1 MESILERALATTA
14 MATKEELRLIRE
26 RADMAGLLS
35 RYLTLKRSG
44 KNYTA
49 ICPFHPD
56 KRPSLVIDPE
66 RKLFHCF
73 GCGEGGDIF
82 KFLMKIERLSFQ
94 EAVERLAQE
103 TGVELAPR
111 GRGRGLSGRL
121 ERLFELNERAAAY
134 FERNLQG
141 EAGATA
147 RAYLQERGVSPET
160 ARAFRL
166 GYALPSWDGL
176 LKRLARTEEE
186 AGLLAQLGLLVRRED
201 GGYFDRFR
209 DRLIFPLCDPQ
220 GRVIGF
226 AGRLLR
232 ERARAEEPK
241 YLNIANTPLFTKG
254 ATVFGLHL
262 ARQGNPKEFILV
274 EGYMDAITL
283 HQAGFKNT
291 VATMGTALT
300 TSQAQL
306 IRRYVERV
314 VLAYDRDLAGEAAA
328 LRGMQALRNA
338 GLEVQVALLPSG
350 EDPDSLVRAQG
361 KAAFQAVLERALP
374 FHKFYIAHLVEQA
387 VGPGQE
393 RDPLK
398 VERLLAEAGEFI
410 AGLVSR
416 PLRHELIRGLAAGF
430 GLSEEEV
437 ELELARGRRLGPVLG
452 RSSIPQSQPRWA
464 EGREPRP
471 WGPEEHLL
479 YFLLR
484 GDLPIEEAKRE
495 LTVQDFPHYGRI
507 VGALF
512 AREEQAQLELEELL
526 AELDEPDQRVVTGLL
541 LSPVEF
547 TDRAKAARDA
557 LRALKR
563 ARLEREL
570 RELKRR
576 LAEAEGR
583 GEREAVERLLQEQ
596 RERQEALRL
605 IRSAAR

>member
-1 MESILERALATTA
+1 
-14 MATKEELRLIRE
+14 MATREELRLIRE

-103 TGVELAPR
+103 TGVELARR
-111 GRGRGLSGRL
+111 GESGRL
-121 ERLFELNERAAAY
+121 ERLYELNERAAAY
-134 FERNLQG
+134 FERNLHQG
-141 EAGATA
+141 EGGAPA
-147 RAYLQERGVSPET
+147 RAYLQERGISPET

-166 GYALPSWDGL
+166 GYALPGWDTL
-176 LKRLARTEEE
+176 RRRLARTEEE
-186 AGLLAQLGLLVRRED
+186 AHLFSQLGLLLKREE

-232 ERARAEEPK
+232 ERGEEPK
-241 YLNIANTPLFTKG
+241 YLNISNTPLFTKG
-254 ATVFGLHL
+254 ATVYGLQL
-262 ARQGNPKEFILV
+262 ARQVNPKEMILV
-274 EGYMDAITL
+274 EGYLDAITL

-300 TSQAQL
+300 DSQAQL
-306 IRRYVERV
+306 LRRYVERV
-314 VLAYDRDLAGEAAA
+314 VLAYDRDLAGEAAT
-328 LRGMQALRNA
+328 LRGMRSLRNA
-338 GLEVQVALLPSG
+338 GLDVRVALLPSG
-350 EDPDSLVRAQG
+350 EDPDSLVRTKG
-361 KAAFQAVLERALP
+361 STAFRAVLEGALP
-374 FHKFYIAHLVEQA
+374 FHKFYIAHLVGQA
-387 VGPGQE
+387 KGPE
-393 RDPLK
+393 RDP
-398 VERLLAEAGEFI
+398 VQIERLLAEAGSFI
-410 AGLVSR
+410 SGLVSR
-416 PLRHELIRGLAAGF
+416 PLRHELIRGLAEGF

-437 ELELARGRRLGPVLG
+437 ELEVARQLPRPRREVAVAAAATAAGAEED
-452 RSSIPQSQPRWA
+452 QS
-464 EGREPRP
+464 RP

-479 YFLLR
+479 YFLLA
-484 GDLPIEEAKRE
+484 GDLPLEEAKRE
-495 LTVQDFPHYGRI
+495 LSVQDFTRYGRI

-512 AREEQAQLELEELL
+512 ARGGERGRVEPEELL
-526 AELDEPDQRVVTGLL
+526 AELEEPDQRVVTGLL
-541 LSPVEF
+541 LSRVEF
-547 TDRAKAARDA
+547 TDRAKAVQDA
-557 LRALKR
+557 LRALKLP
-563 ARLEREL
+563 RLEREL
-570 RELKRR
+570 KELKRQ

-583 GEREAVERLLQEQ
+583 GEREVAERLLRERHAKQ

-605 IRSAAR
+605 IRRGSLGWQRR

>member
-1 MESILERALATTA
+1 

-103 TGVELAPR
+103 TGVELARP
-111 GRGRGLSGRL
+111 GRAARL
-121 ERLFELNERAAAY
+121 LARLYELNERAAAH
-134 FERNLQG
+134 FEWNLQG
-141 EAGATA
+141 EAGAAA
-147 RAYLQERGVSPET
+147 RAYLRERGIAPET
-160 ARAFRL
+160 AKAFRL
-166 GYALPSWDGL
+166 GYALPGWDGL
-176 LKRLARTEEE
+176 LRRLARTEEE
-186 AGLLAQLGLLVRRED
+186 AGLLAQLGLLVRRER

-226 AGRLLR
+226 AGRVLR
-232 ERARAEEPK
+232 EREEEQEPK
-241 YLNIANTPLFTKG
+241 YLNIPNTPLFTKG
-254 ATVFGLHL
+254 ATVYALQL

-283 HQAGFKNT
+283 HQAGFTNA

-300 TSQAQL
+300 PSQAQL
-306 IRRYVERV
+306 LRRYVERV
-314 VLAYDRDLAGEAAA
+314 VLAYDRDVAGEAAT
-328 LRGMQALRNA
+328 LRGMRALRNA

-350 EDPDSLVRAQG
+350 EDPDSLVRNG
-361 KAAFQAVLERALP
+361 GREAFRAVLEGALP
-374 FHKFYIAHLVEQA
+374 FHKFYIAHLVGQA
-387 VGPGQE
+387 GPEPE

-398 VERLLAEAGEFI
+398 VEQLLAEAGSFI
-410 AGLVSR
+410 AGISSR
-416 PLRHELIRGLAAGF
+416 PLRHELIRGLAEGF

-437 ELELARGRRLGPVLG
+437 ELEMARRAQQWPRREEMPEEMGLRGP
-452 RSSIPQSQPRWA
+452 RDRDHERI
-464 EGREPRP
+464 P

-479 YFLLR
+479 YFLLQ
-484 GDLPIEEAKRE
+484 GDLSLEEAKRE
-495 LTVQDFPHYGRI
+495 LTVQDFPRYGRI
-507 VGALF
+507 ISVLF
-512 AREEQAQLELEELL
+512 SRGLEEGQIEPEELL
-526 AELDEPDQRVVTGLL
+526 AELEEPDQRVVTGLL

-547 TDRAKAARDA
+547 TDRAKAAQDA
-557 LRALKR
+557 LRALKL

-570 RELKRR
+570 KELKRR
-576 LAEAEGR
+576 LAEAEDR
-583 GEREAVERLLQEQ
+583 GEREAAERLLQEQ
-596 RERQEALRL
+596 RERQKALRL
-605 IRSAAR
+605 IRRQGLLGMG